1 MKVGSFTMLS
11 RFLGLIREML
21 TAFTFGTSAAMSDF
35 VVAFRIP
42 NMFRALFG
50 EGALSSAFVP
60 VFMDTRKNEGDEESW
75 KVARNIITLLGAVLT
90 ALVLLGMAACTAL
103 LQFPALVENAP
114 TVLPLAR
121 IMLPYMLFICLA
133 ALSQGI
139 LNSFHRFALPAFT
152 PTLLNVVWICF
163 VLFVC
168 PRMGD
173 EPNEQIFGVAW
184 GVFAAG
190 IIQLAAQVPTLIKLG
205 YRPGLSWNLRD
216 PRVIRFLKLMGPT
229 AIGQSVMQ
237 INVFVNGIIARWA
250 APWAPAALYFAERLL
265 YFPQGILA
273 TAMSTV
279 LLPVFSGHAAEKNH
293 AQLRDTLNHALRTL
307 LFIMTPASLG
317 LFILAEPITRL
328 LLQGGLF
335 DDIAVTRTAL
345 VVQCYAPGLL
355 IFGLAKVL
363 VPAFYAMQD
372 TRTPYRSGL
381 VSVGLNFGLNILL
394 TLTIARDH
402 KAASL
407 AIAAVLSETFNGLT
421 LSRALHKKLGNPG
434 WKQIIGSAARSL
446 ACALA
451 MAAATWAAHR
461 GLTTLLEK
469 IHLAY
474 SIQNALA
481 TTTPELI
488 QRHALGISTKLCDA
502 LALFGAIAIAGLT
515 YFGLALITQHPE
527 IESIKAAL
535 RRRRAAKL
543 DNRTAR
549 PSDKPNT

>member
-1 MKVGSFTMLS
+1 MLS

-60 VFMDTRKNEGDEESW
+60 VFMDTRKNEGDEEAW

-90 ALVLLGMAACTAL
+90 GLVLLGMAACTAL
-103 LQFPALVENAP
+103 LQFPSLVENAP

-139 LNSFHRFALPAFT
+139 LNSYHRFALPAFT
-152 PTLLNVVWICF
+152 PTLLNVVWIGF
-163 VLFVC
+163 VIFVC

-237 INVFVNGIIARWA
+237 INVFINGIIARWA

-293 AQLRDTLNHALRTL
+293 EQLRDTLNHALRTL

-317 LFILAEPITRL
+317 LLVLAEPITRL

-335 DDIAVTRTAL
+335 DDLAATRTTL

-363 VPAFYAMQD
+363 VPAFYALQD
-372 TRTPYRSGL
+372 TRTPYRTGL

-407 AIAAVLSETFNGLT
+407 AIAAVLSETFNGFALT
-421 LSRALHKKLGNPG
+421 RALHLKLGNPG
-434 WKQIIGSAARSL
+434 WKQILTSATRSL
-446 ACALA
+446 ACATA
-451 MAAATWAAHR
+451 MAAAAYYAHQA
-461 GLTTLLEK
+461 LTHLLEK
-469 IHLAY
+469 THLAY
-474 SIQNALA
+474 TIQNILAA
-481 TTTPELI
+481 TTPDII
-488 QRHALGISTKLCDA
+488 QRHALGISAKLTDA
-502 LALFGAIAIAGLT
+502 LNIAATILIAATT
-515 YFGLALITQHPE
+515 YFGLAFVTKHPE
-527 IESIKAAL
+527 LESIQAAL
-535 RRRRAAKL
+535 RRRRAARK
-543 DNRTAR
+543 DHQTIR
-549 PSDKPNT
+549 PSDNQTP